1 MKFESFIWDLG
12 GTLLDNYVSSS
23 QAFLRTLEQEGR
35 TADLEEIYASLKE
48 ATDVAILRYAAGI
61 PDFRRK
67 YRLEEAK
74 ELAQPVLFPGI
85 PQLLEELQAAGAQHF
100 LVSHRDK
107 QVIEILKATGI
118 LSYFTEIVTSDQGFA
133 RKPSPEAF
141 LYLKNKYHLENTLVI
156 GDRPMD
162 MIAGQNAG
170 MATYLFDS
178 APQLAEFI
186 KRVEESDG

>member
-1 MKFESFIWDLG
+1 M
-12 GTLLDNYVSSS
+12 DNYVSSS
-23 QAFLRTLEQEGR
+23 QAFLRTLEREGR
-35 TADLEEIYASLKE
+35 TAELADIYTSLKE

-74 ELAQPVLFPGI
+74 ELARPVLFPGI
-85 PQLLEELQAAGAQHF
+85 PQLLETLQAAGAQHF
-100 LVSHRDK
+100 LVSHRDQ
-107 QVIEILKATGI
+107 QVIEILQATGI
-118 LSYFTEIVTSDQGFA
+118 LSYFTEVVTSNQGFA

-141 LYLKNKYHLENTLVI
+141 LYLKDKYGLDKTLVI

-178 APQLAEFI
+178 ASQLAEFI